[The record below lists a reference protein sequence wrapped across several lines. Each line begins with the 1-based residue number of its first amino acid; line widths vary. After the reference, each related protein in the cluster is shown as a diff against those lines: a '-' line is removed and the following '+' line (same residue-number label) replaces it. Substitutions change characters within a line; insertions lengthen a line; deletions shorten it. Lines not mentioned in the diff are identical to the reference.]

1 MLLSH
6 KFRTKNRNY
15 SFILLVVGM
24 VNKVLQKLRQAER
37 LPKNIGKGTNT
48 CMPST
53 LIELTCNL
61 KITCLI
67 SDLGPCYH
75 RSVGFTSPTVT

>member
-24 VNKVLQKLRQAER
+24 VNKVLKKLRQAER
-37 LPKNIGKGTNT
+37 LTKNIGKGTNT
-48 CMPST
+48 CMPSS

>member
-37 LPKNIGKGTNT
+37 LPKNIGKGTNA

-53 LIELTCNL
+53 LIELTCNF

>member
-15 SFILLVVGM
+15 SIILLVVGM
-24 VNKVLQKLRQAER
+24 VNKVLKKLRQAER

-53 LIELTCNL
+53 LIELTCNF